1 MRRLSILLPAALAL
15 LLASGCGRFRDYGA
29 VIEGNRLMR
38 SGRYQEAAA
47 SYLSVRPGSFG
58 AVLSYD
64 LANVYARL
72 GEAEAAQALYRELR
86 KTADSGLAE
95 ASYYNE
101 GVLLYEKGRYAEA
114 CAAFRAALSLSPR
127 DEEARRNY
135 ELAWRD
141 WQKRRAA
148 APERAAPAQR
158 KEGGADEEELRLLR
172 RLETGRFRS
181 GGQAPA
187 APSAEDY

>member
-1 MRRLSILLPAALAL
+1 MKKLLLLPLAALLA
-15 LLASGCGRFRDYGA
+15 LASSCGRFRDYGT

-38 SGRYQEAAA
+38 SGHYQDAAA
-47 SYLSVRPGSFG
+47 AYLSVRPAGFG

-72 GEAEAAQALYRELR
+72 GEAEAAQALYDEVR
-86 KTADSGLAE
+86 KAGDAGLSE
-95 ASYYNE
+95 AAYYNE
-101 GVLLYEKGRYAEA
+101 GILLYEKGRYAEA
-114 CAAFRAALSLSPR
+114 YKAFRAALALMPR
-127 DEEARRNY
+127 DEEARRNL

-148 APERAAPAQR
+148 APERAAPTERADN
-158 KEGGADEEELRLLR
+158 GASEEDIRLLR

-181 GGQAPA
+181 GSS
-187 APSAEDY
+187 APSTPAPDDY

>member
-1 MRRLSILLPAALAL
+1 MRRGLFLPALAL
-15 LLASGCGRFRDYGA
+15 ALLASGCGRFRDYGA
-29 VIEGNRLMR
+29 VIEGNRLTR
-38 SGRYQEAAA
+38 SGRYQDAAA
-47 SYLSVRPGSFG
+47 AYLSVRPAGFG

-72 GEAEAAQALYRELR
+72 GEAEAAQALYAEVR
-86 KTADSGLAE
+86 AAGDSGLTE
-95 ASYYNE
+95 AAFYNE

-114 CAAFRAALSLSPR
+114 YRAFRSALALQPR
-127 DEEARRNY
+127 DEEARRNL

-148 APERAAPAQR
+148 ESERAAPTLRAD
-158 KEGGADEEELRLLR
+158 KGSDDEEIRLLR

-181 GGQAPA
+181 GAPAPA
-187 APSAEDY
+187 ALSPDDY